1 MIFGSD
7 KFESL
12 IGELALS
19 SMAQMQDNH
28 PPELL
33 EFKQKKREVM
43 VAINLQNNLAI
54 YQADLVGNTD
64 DLHQDTIERAQ
75 ELSTNPM
82 GKLLLG
88 KIGWIYCEQAKQE
101 LGGSESMGAHIDE
114 FKGGLKQKANI
125 SL

>member
-1 MIFGSD
+1 MIDDGLRKKYDEGGEEGIKNDKTVDSKLIFEMIFGSD

-33 EFKQKKREVM
+33 EFKQKKREVTI
-43 VAINLQNNLAI
+43 AINLVNRMAI
-54 YQADLVGNTD
+54 YQADLVANTD
-64 DLHQDTIERAQ
+64 DLHQETLEMANDLAA
-75 ELSTNPM
+75 NPM

-88 KIGWIYCEQAKQE
+88 KIGWIYTE
-101 LGGSESMGAHIDE
+101 
-114 FKGGLKQKANI
+114 
-125 SL
+125 